1 MLKHNHIIIV
11 DVLCGVLST
20 SKRGLDSRYNI
31 KKGVKIWVVINVV
44 NQTPL

>member
-31 KKGVKIWVVINVV
+31 KKGVKI
-44 NQTPL
+44 